1 MAKNRQ
7 YYQTI
12 YEDDHL
18 IVLNK
23 TAGVLSIPD
32 RHDLDIINLQTLLK
46 KKYGNI
52 FTVHR
57 LDKQTSGVMVFAKTQ
72 DTHRKL
78 NGLFQQHKTEKKY
91 WVLVQSSNVPDEGV
105 IDLPI
110 AQHPTIKGKMCVSAK
125 GKASFSQY
133 LTLEK
138 FKRHRLLEVMIAT
151 GRTHQIRV
159 HLAETGM
166 LLAVDELY
174 GGGESI
180 KLSDF
185 KKKYQ
190 LNKTGAEKPIL
201 NRVSLHAKQLS
212 FVHPILDEKVTWE
225 AELPKDMTVTL
236 KLLRKY
242 ASNTSEV

>member
-1 MAKNRQ
+1 LTKKNR
-7 YYQTI
+7 YYSPI

-18 IVLNK
+18 LVLDK
-23 TAGVLSIPD
+23 AAGVLCIPD
-32 RHDLDIINLQTLLK
+32 RHDIELPSLQGILN
-46 KKYGNI
+46 KKYGKI
-52 FTVHR
+52 YTVHR
-57 LDKQTSGVMVFAKTQ
+57 LDKQTSGVMVFAKTE

-91 WVLVQSSNVPDEGV
+91 WVLVQSSNTPDEGV

-110 AQHPTIKGKMCVSAK
+110 APHSIIKGKMKVSPK
-125 GKASFSQY
+125 GKASFSRY
-133 LTLEK
+133 KTLEK
-138 FKRHRLLEVMIAT
+138 FKQHRLLEVTIET

-159 HLAETGM
+159 HLAESGM

-174 GGGESI
+174 GGGQAI

-190 LNKTGAEKPIL
+190 PNKTGEEKPIL
-201 NRVSLHAKQLS
+201 QRVSLHAKELS
-212 FVHPILDEKVTWE
+212 FVHPILDKKFIWD
-225 AELPKDMTVTL
+225 AELPKDMAVTL

-242 ASNTSEV
+242 ASNTSES